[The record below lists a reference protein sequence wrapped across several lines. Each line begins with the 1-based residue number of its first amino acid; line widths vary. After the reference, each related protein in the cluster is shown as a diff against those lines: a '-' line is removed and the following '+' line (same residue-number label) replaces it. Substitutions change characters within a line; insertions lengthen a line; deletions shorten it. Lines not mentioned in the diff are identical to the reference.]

1 MHGKY
6 GVLYR
11 SAGSYGVL
19 YEVRLCMENMVSFV
33 GVQGI
38 VVSCAFGPKERMLPM
53 SVYWYDAFTFFPY
66 GKTWE
71 YMVSM

>member
-1 MHGKY
+1 
-6 GVLYR
+6 
-11 SAGSYGVL
+11 
-19 YEVRLCMENMVSFV
+19 MENMVSFV